1 LVELT
6 ANSRV
11 TLAYSQMV
19 VLLDPEEDHDN
30 VLRANRSRER
40 KYIFDVVSDARAGQE
55 DVYAAT
61 AKTLLS
67 SVLEGYNATVFAYG
81 ATGTC
86 AWCGE
91 RLSDTSVLVGAGKT
105 YTMLGTENNP
115 GVMYRTLHDLFVE
128 IQQFKGERDYQVSM
142 SYLEVYNELIRDLL
156 TPSSSTFLE
165 LREDA
170 KGTIQVAGLS
180 EMIAKTPEE
189 VMDMLHKG
197 NRARTQE
204 PTKANRTS
212 SRSHAVLQVNIKQRD
227 VTRSH
232 TEQVRFGRREISRQE
247 SITVREIL
255 AKLYMIDLAGSERA
269 AHTQNTGRRM
279 VEGMSEAPQRRTITM
294 DRSRFLSTPFCGRPS
309 FTGTNHYG
317 VFRCRCSYQSIVT
330 RPGQLHQCLE

>member
-1 LVELT
+1 
-6 ANSRV
+6 
-11 TLAYSQMV
+11 
-19 VLLDPEEDHDN
+19 
-30 VLRANRSRER
+30 
-40 KYIFDVVSDARAGQE
+40 
-55 DVYAAT
+55 
-61 AKTLLS
+61 
-67 SVLEGYNATVFAYG
+67 
-81 ATGTC
+81 
-86 AWCGE
+86 
-91 RLSDTSVLVGAGKT
+91 
-105 YTMLGTENNP
+105 
-115 GVMYRTLHDLFVE
+115 MYRTLHDLFVE

-232 TEQVRFGRREISRQE
+232 TEQVRFGRREREREISRRKA
-247 SITVREIL
+247 SL
-255 AKLYMIDLAGSERA
+255 FGGL
-269 AHTQNTGRRM
+269 
-279 VEGMSEAPQRRTITM
+279 
-294 DRSRFLSTPFCGRPS
+294 
-309 FTGTNHYG
+309 
-317 VFRCRCSYQSIVT
+317 
-330 RPGQLHQCLE
+330 